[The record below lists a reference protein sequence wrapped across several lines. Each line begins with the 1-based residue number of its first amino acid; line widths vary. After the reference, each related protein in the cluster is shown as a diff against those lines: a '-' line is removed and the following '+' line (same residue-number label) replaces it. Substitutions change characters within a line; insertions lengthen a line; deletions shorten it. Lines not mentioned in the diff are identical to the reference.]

1 MSQFVTK
8 LKAKTSGVIKGV
20 RMVEVVRANYGGRFE
35 VQVACLPEVP
45 DGTPEEGYYPGWFKQ
60 YVIPELMLA
69 PKHMSDYYSNN
80 SMTEYVIIRE
90 SGQTGFL
97 KYGFYRRIF
106 VNSEGFEI
114 EKSTSNHSERSVAY
128 RYMWTGGVDK
138 SCNYNSLHDFVKADR
153 AWWFSKRDLPHIQY
167 FLHAEAYN
175 RYATEWNTWQSL
187 YGFTDKEIGFSKV
200 SIYLFIYLLIR
211 VYSLMI
217 KTTKRLEREV
227 LYLRMRMVKTR
238 MMEMKTSE
246 KRVLKPR
253 QLKMTKGFRFID
265 VC

>member
-1 MSQFVTK
+1 MSQFVKK
-8 LKAKTSGVIKGV
+8 LEAKTSGVIKGV

-45 DGTPEEGYYPGWFKQ
+45 DGIEGYFPGWFKQ
-60 YVIPELMLA
+60 YVIPELRLA
-69 PKHMSDYYSNN
+69 LKNLSDYYSNN
-80 SMTEYVIIRE
+80 SMTEYVILRE

-128 RYMWTGGVDK
+128 KYMWTGGVDK
-138 SCNYNSLHDFVKADR
+138 SCNYNSLHDFVRTER

-175 RYATEWNTWQSL
+175 RYVTEWNTWQSL
-187 YGFTDKEIGFSKV
+187 YEFTEEEIGLSKV

-211 VYSLMI
+211 IYSLMI
-217 KTTKRLEREV
+217 KTAKEREV
-227 LYLRMRMVKTR
+227 LYLRMRMVKMR
-238 MMEMKTSE
+238 MMEMKTSK

-253 QLKMTKGFRFID
+253 QLKMTKGLRFVD